1 MNYIK
6 RFEEITIDDIP
17 LVGGKNASLGQ
28 MIINL
33 SQQGVTIPTGFAITA
48 DAYWYFLRHNH
59 LLESV
64 RSLLDRITD
73 YQDLR
78 KVQTVGRDIRAQ
90 IEQGLIPED
99 LKQEIVTSYEM
110 LCTYYQQEKCDVAV
124 RSSATA
130 EDLPDASFAGQ
141 QETFLNIS
149 GHDALLEAYKRSLAS
164 LFTDR
169 AIVYRY
175 EKGFDH
181 FKVGLSTGV
190 QKMVRADLAVSGVM
204 FTLDTD
210 TGFSDVVM
218 IESGYGLGELVV
230 KGEIMPD
237 EYLVHKPT
245 LKAGYASI
253 IKKQLGDKQ
262 MKMIYANDE
271 GRALGSST
279 KKVEVSLHDKAKFC
293 LQEEDI
299 LDLARM
305 ALAIEDHYTARK
317 GSWCPMDIEW
327 AKDGLDGKL
336 YIVQA
341 RPETVHSLKKK
352 KSFVMR
358 YRLEMERESLHDRLL
373 VTGSSI
379 GQAIA
384 SGRARVILSVEDI
397 HQVREGDIIVTH
409 MTDPDWVP
417 ALKKSAG
424 IITDSGGRTCHAAIV
439 SRELGI
445 PALVGALSATQS
457 IKNDQEITLDC
468 SMGGVGYVYDGALPF
483 VQETIRIDENK
494 KKMIPADI
502 LLNSANPEQAFV
514 AAQLPNDGVG
524 LARIEF
530 IISNLI
536 KVHPMACVH
545 PERIKDSAV
554 RKEVDAFK
562 GPYETLSQ
570 FFINTLAQGIGM
582 IAAAFYPK
590 PVIVR
595 TSDFK
600 SNEYRG
606 LIAGTYF
613 EPTEE
618 NPMLGLRGA
627 SRYYSEWYQEAFA
640 LECAAFKKVREQMG
654 FKNVKIMLPFVRT
667 VKEAQVVLE
676 YMDDQGLTRGEYGLE
691 LIMMCEI
698 PSNVLLID
706 EFSTLFD
713 GFSIGSNDLTQL
725 TLGVDRDS
733 GLLTELFDER
743 DAAVKKMLEYAV
755 TGARRNGKYIGICG
769 QAPSDYPEI
778 ARFLLDLGIN
788 SLSLNPDSVVPFID
802 GY

>member
-28 MIINL
+28 MIANL
-33 SQQGVTIPTGFAITA
+33 SQQGVVIPTGFAITA

-59 LLESV
+59 LLESI
-64 RSLLDRITD
+64 RDLLDSIAD

-78 KVQTVGRDIRAQ
+78 KIQAVGRDIRAQ
-90 IEQGLIPED
+90 IEHGLIPED

-110 LCTYYQQEKCDVAV
+110 LCKYYQQEKCDVAV

-149 GHDALLEAYKRSLAS
+149 GHDALLEAYKQSLAS

-279 KKVEVSLHDKAKFC
+279 KKVEVSLHDKTKFC

-352 KSFVMR
+352 ESFVMR

-384 SGRARVILSVEDI
+384 SGKARVILSVEDI

-424 IITDSGGRTCHAAIV
+424 IVTDSGGRTCHAAIV

-468 SMGGVGYVYDGALPF
+468 SMGGVGYVYDGTLPF

-640 LECAAFKKVREQMG
+640 LECAAFKKIREQMG

-755 TGARRNGKYIGICG
+755 TGAKRNGKYIGICG